1 MMDLHQAGEVCFK
14 ISRKAESYSA
24 RGNENS
30 CQRDILFAAPLRFVS
45 VSVLRTPVL
54 GVFLALIMG
63 LSAVRSASAQFGP
76 GLILPQQNQGRDQ
89 LFGDPFRRL
98 PRDPLTQAS
107 TLKAVQAIEEGEV
120 VTGLQTI
127 QELLDHD
134 SDFFIAEPEQT
145 PRSLFRELEG
155 LIREHRDDYERL
167 FGPTASQLLTEAKA
181 AQSRWRL
188 EEVVRRFSLT
198 NAGAAS
204 LQELAWLDRD
214 QGEPALAA
222 RELEQLAEHPA
233 TKSPRPL
240 LLEAARLLARCG
252 QSSFAIALLKRHPAE
267 FPDVQQIEKFVADS
281 VQQFPSTAESP
292 VFEWRTP
299 YGEIHQTGQTALAPV
314 LFDDAWRSEMIDN
327 EFDFPALLAAPDL
340 AQHLGDE
347 NRNLLNAIEQ
357 QVRAK
362 PERIAMPAVRPLIVN
377 GLVITSGPGSVKA
390 FHLETGQLAWNGVD
404 LDETFDYLAKQSY
417 SAGEAHDPVREEM
430 RDLFASVRGWRDLTS
445 SSLSSDGQRVYAIS
459 NCQLVGTT
467 SQQRIMQNTQRHSL
481 LPQRANRLTAYDL
494 SAEGKKLWSVGTIGD
509 DAPVLNGE
517 EPHEIFF
524 MGAPLPVDGHLYV
537 IGEERGQIQVFELD
551 PATGGVLWSLGLL
564 NPDRDL
570 VLDETRR
577 LGGLMPAYGD
587 GLLFCP
593 SGEGSLTAVDPLKR
607 QVVWTH
613 VYAESMQT
621 LRNQVILMRMMR
633 PQNQNASQAREELLA
648 DQRWF
653 DSRIMVAGDAVIF
666 TPPDDD
672 ALICLSTSTGKP
684 LWKSPLKRGQ
694 MVYAGTIFENQ
705 LILIGRNEIVSL
717 RLGDGTPAWT
727 SAIPIPEPSG
737 RGIRMGNQFLQPLV
751 TGEIGVIDLKSGHLL
766 SRFPLQSNEVPGNLI
781 AANGQLVMQ
790 TASGLTGFRSRETVE
805 SGIAARLKQDPS
817 DPIAIAER
825 GEWRLQQGDVEQGLA
840 DLKGIVNLA
849 APDSSRQVLAWA
861 LLDGLR
867 SDFARFRDQA
877 PLIDAGLSTPAQRL
891 QFLRTYARGLQTA
904 GDDELA
910 FANYL
915 KILQTLTWPESLI
928 VMDSQWSATDS
939 SWVLARLDELFSMT
953 NESTQLKLKSQLN
966 DWVLHNTD
974 PALLLRLLP
983 AFPAYWSDPEV
994 ILRKLASS
1002 DEMET
1007 ALNEREAILRRLHAN
1022 PDPAVKLPAAAQLLK
1037 LALRGKDLVTAQT
1050 LLAELEYHN
1059 VALPARSELPPQTS
1073 REFAASIRQQMDVAD
1088 LLSSEF
1094 VWPDE
1099 IRESNGLGGSGGIGG
1114 SGLGG
1119 GFGNGQQPPQLRES
1133 LYQIPLLGPAS
1144 LPLVGWTFFMEAGG
1158 ANIQIFN
1165 QYGQRHARIA
1175 TRYGSA
1181 RYATES
1187 ELGRYVCMHNHLVLI
1202 VLQDRFLVFDFQ
1214 SDPASPKLLAIR
1226 EFNKEE
1232 GNLISARNAM
1242 VGIPRIGMRSMQLEL
1257 RNGQM
1262 AYNVG
1267 PLTGSV
1273 LCYGTDTG
1281 VVAINPI
1288 TGAELWRRTD
1298 VAAGAEILG
1307 DENYVI
1313 LKPSDGGPA
1322 RILRARDG
1330 GSVKNI
1336 PLPAGSL
1343 NCIERNY
1350 ADWGRFIPV
1359 VQTTETGFSWSL
1371 FDPVRETAHWSYEGP
1386 AGTSWCPVS
1395 GQKIAFLTPDK
1406 KLSIRNGLTGEELF
1420 TASVPFEG
1428 TARQITVLEFADQW
1442 VLFTD
1447 TKTPEEIRPA
1457 GMPKRTSEFVRS
1469 EVDGPA
1475 IALDAVTGKVQWTRS
1490 VPNQSMLT
1498 QGPHDWPL
1506 LVGCQFHGNMDSL
1519 VLNRRTGAIILS
1531 RMAGMGEQGGI
1542 NWITTKHPTQ
1552 VQIRFGQTSI
1562 SLVFGSNPGAKQQT
1576 VPSTAPSQSEDPE
1589 EPKSK
1594 LR

>member
-1 MMDLHQAGEVCFK
+1 M
-14 ISRKAESYSA
+14 
-24 RGNENS
+24 
-30 CQRDILFAAPLRFVS
+30 
-45 VSVLRTPVL
+45 VLIV
-54 GVFLALIMG
+54 G
-63 LSAVRSASAQFGP
+63 LSVAAGTASAQFGP
-76 GLILPQQNQGRDQ
+76 GLLLPQRDQ
-89 LFGDPFRRL
+89 GMDQPFGDPFRRM

-134 SDFFIAEPEQT
+134 SDFFIAEPGQT

-167 FGPTASQLLTEAKA
+167 FGPTAAQLFTEAKA
-181 AQSRWRL
+181 AQSRRQL

-214 QGEPALAA
+214 QGEPSLAA
-222 RELEQLAEHPA
+222 RELEQLAEHPV

-240 LLEAARLLARCG
+240 LLEAARLLARGG
-252 QSSFAIALLKRHPAE
+252 QSSLALALLKRHPAE
-267 FPDVQQIEKFVADS
+267 FPNPQQIERLVADS
-281 VQQFPSTAESP
+281 LQQFPSAAESR

-299 YGEIHQTGQTALAPV
+299 YGDVHQTGQTALAPV
-314 LFDDAWRSEMIDN
+314 LFDDAWHSGMIDDA
-327 EFDFPALLAAPDL
+327 FDFPALLAAPDL
-340 AQHLGDE
+340 AQHLGEE

-390 FHLETGQLAWNGVD
+390 FHVETGQLAWNGVD

-494 SAEGKKLWSVGTIGD
+494 SSEGKKLWSVGTIGD

-517 EPHEIFF
+517 ESHEIFF

-593 SGEGSLTAVDPLKR
+593 SGEGSLTAIDPLKR

-653 DSRIMVAGDAVIF
+653 DSRIMVSGDAVVF

-672 ALICLSTSTGKP
+672 TLICLNTSTGKP

-694 MVYAGTIFENQ
+694 MVYAGTIFEKQ

-717 RLGDGTPAWT
+717 WLNDGTPAWK

-737 RGIRMGNQFLQPLV
+737 RGLRMGNQFLQPLV

-766 SRFPLQSNEVPGNLI
+766 SRFPLQSGEVPGNLV

-790 TASGLTGFRSRETVE
+790 TASGLTGFRSREAVE
-805 SGIAARLKQDPS
+805 SAIASRLKHAPS
-817 DPIAIAER
+817 DPLAIAER
-825 GEWRLQQGDVEQGLA
+825 GEWRLQQGDVKQGLA
-840 DLKGIVNLA
+840 DLKDVANLA
-849 APDSSRQVLAWA
+849 VPDSSRQVLAWA

-877 PLIDAGLSTPAQRL
+877 SLIDAGLSTPAQRL
-891 QFLRTYARGLQTA
+891 QFLRTYAQGLQTA
-904 GDDELA
+904 GDYELA

-928 VMDSQWSATDS
+928 VLDSQWSATDS
-939 SWVLARLDELFSMT
+939 SWVLARLDELFSIT
-953 NESTQLKLKSQLN
+953 NEPTQLKLRSQMN
-966 DWVLHNTD
+966 DWVANNTD
-974 PALLLRLLP
+974 TALLLRLLP
-983 AFPAYWSDPEV
+983 AFPAYWSDPQV
-994 ILRKLASS
+994 ILQKLSSS

-1007 ALNEREAILRRLHAN
+1007 ALNEREATLLQLHAH
-1022 PDPAVKLPAAAQLLK
+1022 PDPAIRIPAAAQLLR
-1037 LALRGKDLVTAQT
+1037 LALRGKDLVTSQA
-1050 LLAELEYHN
+1050 LLAELESDN
-1059 VALPARSELPPQTS
+1059 VPIPAHAEGPPQTS

-1088 LLSSEF
+1088 FLSSGF
-1094 VWPDE
+1094 VWPTE
-1099 IRESNGLGGSGGIGG
+1099 VRESNTPAGF
-1114 SGLGG
+1114 GG
-1119 GFGNGQQPPQLRES
+1119 GRLGRNGPEERQQSQPLRES

-1144 LPLVGWTFFMEAGG
+1144 PPLAGWTFFMEAGG

-1187 ELGRYVCMHNHLVLI
+1187 ELGRYVCMCHHLVLI

-1214 SDPASPKLLAIR
+1214 SDPTAPKLLAIR

-1232 GNLISARNAM
+1232 GHPITARNAM
-1242 VGIPRIGMRSMQLEL
+1242 VGIPRIGLRSLQLEL
-1257 RNGQM
+1257 RNGKM
-1262 AYNVG
+1262 ADNVG
-1267 PLTGSV
+1267 PLTESV

-1298 VAAGAEILG
+1298 VPPGAEILG
-1307 DENYVI
+1307 DENYIV
-1313 LKPSDGGPA
+1313 LKPSDGGPVQ
-1322 RILRARDG
+1322 ILRARDG
-1330 GSVKNI
+1330 GRVKNI
-1336 PLPAGSL
+1336 QLPPGHL
-1343 NCIERNY
+1343 NCAERNY
-1350 ADWGRFIPV
+1350 ADWGKFIPV

-1371 FDPVRETAHWSYEGP
+1371 FDPVRETAQWSYEGP

-1395 GQKIAFLTPDK
+1395 GQKIAFLTPNK
-1406 KLSIRNGLTGEELF
+1406 KLSLRDGLTGQELF
-1420 TASVPFEG
+1420 AASVPFDG

-1442 VLFTD
+1442 IVFTD
-1447 TKTPEEIRPA
+1447 TTNPQDVRAAET
-1457 GMPKRTSEFVRS
+1457 PKRTSEFVRS
-1469 EVDGPA
+1469 HVNGPA
-1475 IALDAVTGKVQWTRS
+1475 IALDAATGKVQWTRPVS
-1490 VPNQSMLT
+1490 SQSILT
-1498 QGPHDWPL
+1498 QGPSDWPL
-1506 LVGCQFHGNMDSL
+1506 LVGCAFSGNMDSKIL
-1519 VLNRRTGAIILS
+1519 HRQTGAVVFMRTDGIS
-1531 RMAGMGEQGGI
+1531 GASDHGGI
-1542 NWITTKHPTQ
+1542 SWMTTKHPTQ

-1562 SLVFGSNPGAKQQT
+1562 SLLFGSNPEVKQQS
-1576 VPSTAPSQSEDPE
+1576 VPSTAPSQSEEPE